1 MGILY
6 DQQLL
11 SFIMPCIREAQRY
24 IFISTFKAQWT
35 NNREGQR
42 LALFWKTLLD
52 KAEQNVKINVLL
64 NYHAN
69 KARIA
74 KSNIALVNKVKH
86 QNIKFRYL
94 ANNRCIHAKIFLIDD
109 QVATI
114 GSHNLSNASHQ
125 RNFEA
130 TIAIHETEKI
140 RALKDKITKLWLE
153 AKELNQ

>member
-11 SFIMPCIREAQRY
+11 SFIMPCIRQAERF
-24 IFISTFKAQWT
+24 IFLSTFKAQWT
-35 NNREGQR
+35 QNSAGRR
-42 LALFWKTLLD
+42 LDLFWKTLLD
-52 KAEQNVKINVLL
+52 KAAKNVRVNILL
-64 NYHAN
+64 NYHTN

-74 KSNIALVNKVKH
+74 KSNILLTKKVKH

-94 ANNRCIHAKIFLIDD
+94 ANNRCVHAKIFLIDD
-109 QVATI
+109 KIATI

-130 TIAIHETEKI
+130 SVAIRDTKKI
-140 RALKDKITKLWLE
+140 RELKDYLTTLWQT
-153 AKELNQ
+153 AKELDQ

>member
-6 DQQLL
+6 DHQLL

-35 NNREGQR
+35 NNREGKR

-52 KAEQNVKINVLL
+52 KASKDVKINVLL
-64 NYHAN
+64 NYHSN

-74 KSNIALVNKVKH
+74 KSNILLTKKVKH

-94 ANNRCIHAKIFLIDD
+94 ANNRCVHAKIFLIDD
-109 QVATI
+109 KVATI

-130 TIAIHETEKI
+130 SIAIRETRKI
-140 RALKDKITKLWLE
+140 HDLKMFLTGLWQE